1 MRQVYRHGRTDG
13 AETQER
19 DRHGRQISRSSEGP
33 ARPRQTERR
42 ERRLAMLV
50 RALWSRVVLAGLGA
64 LLVLFIV
71 GPLLRLLWESS
82 PRSLAEALHDTE
94 LRDSILLT
102 VFTASAATL
111 LAALLGIPLAYLLA
125 RRRFPGRRIIQ
136 GLIDLPVVIPH
147 PVAGI
152 ALLLFLGRR
161 STVGGAL
168 AQLGLE
174 FVSHVPGI
182 IAAMLFVSA
191 PILVSGAREAFRS
204 VDPQLERVARTLGDS
219 GWDAFRR
226 VTLPLAGRGILAGS
240 ILAWARS
247 VSEFGSIVILTYN
260 PKVASIYIFD
270 RFTAFGLKA
279 AVPAAVILLLV
290 ALTVFAVVRVLQPED
305 RG

>member
-1 MRQVYRHGRTDG
+1 MVV
-13 AETQER
+13 
-19 DRHGRQISRSSEGP
+19 
-33 ARPRQTERR
+33 RPPW
-42 ERRLAMLV
+42 L
-50 RALWSRVVLAGLGA
+50 RVALAGAGA
-64 LLVLFIV
+64 LLVLFVI
-71 GPLLRLLWESS
+71 GPLLRLLLLAS
-82 PRSLAEALHDTE
+82 PQTLGDALRDTE
-94 LRDSILLT
+94 LRDSIILT
-102 VFTASAATL
+102 VLTATIATL
-111 LAALLGIPLAYLLA
+111 IGALLGIPLAYLLA
-125 RRRFPGRRIIQ
+125 RRAFPGRRVVQ

-161 STVGGAL
+161 SPVGGAL

-191 PILVSGAREAFRS
+191 PILVSGAREAFRA
-204 VDPQLERVARTLGDS
+204 VDPQLERVARTLGDNA
-219 GWDAFRR
+219 WTAFRR
-226 VTLPLAGRGILAGS
+226 VTFPLAGRGILAGS

-270 RFTAFGLKA
+270 RFTAFGLQA

-290 ALTVFAVVRVLQPED
+290 ALIVFLLVRVLQPED
-305 RG
+305 RV